1 MNRERRLE
9 RLTEHFGPPLTLE
22 QLADRAI
29 AALER
34 DPSVFEVDGVPI
46 WKIEQ
51 RLDKE
56 IATLKEEEGDASG
69 GYRKSAGQT
78 VFLA

>member
-22 QLADRAI
+22 ELADRAI

-34 DPSVFEVDGVPI
+34 DRNVFEVDGIPI
-46 WKIEQ
+46 WQIEQ

-56 IATLKEEEGDASG
+56 IRRLEEEGD
-69 GYRKSAGQT
+69 
-78 VFLA
+78 